1 MVDGYKE
8 LKMEGTFDEK
18 TLIYW
23 LQFALQLRKDSNRLD
38 LTKLPSAVMLII
50 DFNQINIYQISFTKE
65 KHIKSLMINI
75 PLGKLTAFYKV
86 FSTFAQ
92 FSEKLTFLTP
102 RIRTYTCAY
111 QGVRNVSFSENFEKV
126 LKEWSHIRRTL
137 IINGYQ

>member
-1 MVDGYKE
+1 
-8 LKMEGTFDEK
+8 
-18 TLIYW
+18 
-23 LQFALQLRKDSNRLD
+23 
-38 LTKLPSAVMLII
+38 MLII

-75 PLGKLTAFYKV
+75 PFGKLTAFYKV

-126 LKEWSHIRRTL
+126 LKE
-137 IINGYQ
+137 